1 MLFEDQR
8 KIFILAPEV
17 PEVFQ
22 PGGGFCSSCEV
33 THCDDPGKALAMLA
47 EIRPDI
53 AFVALGVEDSPA
65 FELYQIIRG
74 MFEGYQVPVICFGH
88 ASHDVMI
95 SKVLEV
101 GALSYFQL
109 PLRMEVIKGCLL
121 SWMRIADRLRST
133 HRRLQEKDDLLMMVT
148 HDLKNPLGRATFA
161 SGVLAEMPT
170 LKRDA
175 YTHQLIQQVVYA
187 NEEISRLVKML
198 LSLSEMESEA
208 CLDLSVVELKA
219 LIERIVQN
227 YQFLARLKGVS
238 VAPEFPDTMLL
249 VEADPVW
256 LEHAIGNLLSNA
268 IKFTPD
274 GGLVSVRLME
284 SDIGVVVQVRDTGIG
299 IRKTDLPHIFEK
311 FYRSRRKEIR
321 EAEGSGL
328 GLAIVKTAVS
338 RHGGQVLVDSRE
350 GEGSTFSIVL
360 PPRLRCE
367 TPAFSAEA
375 VS

>member
-1 MLFEDQR
+1 
-8 KIFILAPEV
+8 
-17 PEVFQ
+17 
-22 PGGGFCSSCEV
+22 
-33 THCDDPGKALAMLA
+33 
-47 EIRPDI
+47 
-53 AFVALGVEDSPA
+53 
-65 FELYQIIRG
+65 
-74 MFEGYQVPVICFGH
+74 
-88 ASHDVMI
+88 
-95 SKVLEV
+95 
-101 GALSYFQL
+101 
-109 PLRMEVIKGCLL
+109 
-121 SWMRIADRLRST
+121 MRIADRLRST